1 MWFTCEV
8 VCVCVCQIQ
17 HASLTLGE
25 VLAGDRKAMSDYSIG
40 FKESFDHKE
49 LCSVEL
55 KEPELQT
62 LREAIEDLYYF
73 EFIFGEGV
81 GEHVMVR
88 V

>member
-1 MWFTCEV
+1 MASAGVTSLQV
-8 VCVCVCQIQ
+8 Q

-40 FKESFDHKE
+40 FRESFDRKE

-55 KEPELQT
+55 GEKEVKK

-73 EFIFGEGV
+73 EFIFGEGK
-81 GEHVMVR
+81 
-88 V
+88 